1 MVCTFIYYT
10 WHLRPTINR
19 IMGSF
24 LRNSPFQIS
33 FIFRFILT
41 PKTEMKCLC
50 LQAMTIVYGRH
61 FEDIGPFHD
70 TKYIVA
76 MLDRTLDKVERD
88 RLLLFLN
95 KLILHKENAAALI
108 QANGINLNCFSS
120 SNIFAFPQKF
130 LTQYL
135 TRRGAWQRAA
145 SATPGWRSR
154 PSLEPVAA
162 LQPRPERC

>member
-1 MVCTFIYYT
+1 M
-10 WHLRPTINR
+10 
-19 IMGSF
+19 
-24 LRNSPFQIS
+24 
-33 FIFRFILT
+33 FRFILT

-108 QANGINLNCFSS
+108 QANGIKILIDLLPLAHLHTTRAIMANQSTAIEASS
-120 SNIFAFPQKF
+120 EISKD
-130 LTQYL
+130 
-135 TRRGAWQRAA
+135 R
-145 SATPGWRSR
+145 
-154 PSLEPVAA
+154 
-162 LQPRPERC
+162 